1 MVTSTNTARSPQG
14 DLAVS
19 NTPVFRKTIG
29 IVLKYAGLML
39 LDAFALV
46 LIYAFFYDGAGGLAL
61 TVAVITIMANV
72 FVLVPSLYPLK
83 WMTPGLMLATL
94 LVIYPIILT
103 VQTAFTNYGD
113 GNLLVKERV
122 VDLIK
127 SRGYVPENATTYKWV
142 PFTASESEYAL
153 WLVDSTGQSLFV
165 LPGQAPVELDSTSL
179 GYSEA
184 SARYLFSPTTAELF
198 DTISKT
204 TYEDVQVYTDGT
216 SYGLWVFKD
225 NDRNVLYAFP
235 NLPIAETVF
244 FQGRNLPT
252 LGEGLEITYPDGE
265 KIPATIGAFTRVE
278 NPADQAEALSSLV
291 LGVEGGDQIIVG
303 EPNSIIPNITGYTRL
318 ENWDALVEKEHIQ
331 YDAPLGNVVFETLDL
346 NTRYIYDPEQSI
358 INDQFSNGSGIDS
371 YYDVAVYS
379 NGSEYALWLTRL
391 GAEDPGQAYLA
402 LPNESVK
409 QLTYKDNRGQ
419 IVEEMQTDYGIVLTP
434 SDKGIPQSIGEFTRS
449 NDIPT
454 DETLTWGGE
463 SGDSVKIGL
472 VDTTNRFV
480 VDLGQRVALDRAY
493 GYIFSSVEFYAKD
506 DDANL
511 IALWLGNGNNP
522 KRPAAAQF
530 AAYIAIPNQTVLV
543 NNPSRVRPSGY
554 IPAEYEGYRQLIS
567 DSERIAGTSFLQTV
581 SYDYFGEEG
590 DTLGVKNTE
599 TVGRPYLLRYE
610 YNAETETFTDILENV
625 NYTADDVCDVP
636 EIITE
641 TGEVIPANEPICGF
655 FKRTDTTTVFSTN
668 KSCTDQQE
676 CLTPGYRLPIGTHN
690 FTRLATDSRL
700 RGPLVDIFVWT
711 VVFAAGSVLTTFSLG
726 LFMALI
732 LNDPMIPA
740 RKLIRSLLIIPYCI
754 PGVISILVWQGML
767 NQNYGIINTILNWL
781 AGSPE
786 TPIAI
791 NWLNHAIISKVAVLL
806 VNLWLGY
813 PYMMLISSGALQS
826 IPSEVYEAAA
836 VDGANPQ
843 QRFWQIT
850 LPLLLVT
857 LGPLLIGSFVYNFNN
872 YMLIAAL
879 TNGNPPIEGSPVPA
893 GYTDILI
900 SYTYRMAFGNQSGAD
915 YGYASAITIVIFL
928 LVAVVTLI
936 QYRYTKTWEQVGENV

>member
-1 MVTSTNTARSPQG
+1 MVTTTKEARSPQG
-14 DLAVS
+14 DLAFS
-19 NTPVFRKTIG
+19 KIISPKNIAFTI
-29 IVLKYAGLML
+29 LKYIGLMV
-39 LDAFALV
+39 LDAFALILV
-46 LIYAFFYDGAGGLAL
+46 YAFFYDGAGGLAL
-61 TVAVITIMANV
+61 TIAIITIMANV

-113 GNLLVKERV
+113 GNLLVKDRV
-122 VDLIK
+122 IDLIRE
-127 SRGYVPENATTYKWV
+127 RGYVPDSATTYKWV
-142 PFTASESEYAL
+142 PFTASETEYAL
-153 WLVDSTGQSLFV
+153 WLIDESGQSLFV
-165 LPGQAPVELDSTSL
+165 LPGQAPVMVDQSAL

-184 SARYLFSPTTAELF
+184 SSRYLFNPTTAELF
-198 DTISKT
+198 DSVSKT

-216 SYGLWVFKD
+216 TYGLWVFKD

-235 NLPIAETVF
+235 NLPIDEVVF
-244 FQGRNLPT
+244 FQGRNLPS
-252 LGEGLEITYPDGE
+252 LGEGLDITYPNGE
-265 KIPATIGAFTRVE
+265 KIPATIGSFTRVE
-278 NPADQAEALSSLV
+278 NPADQVEALASLT
-291 LGVEGGDQIIVG
+291 LGVEGGDQLIVG
-303 EPNSIIPNITGYTRL
+303 DSKSIVPTIAGYTSL
-318 ENWDALVEKEHIQ
+318 ENWDSLVEKEHIE
-331 YDAPLGNVVFETLDL
+331 YDAPLGNVVFESLDL
-346 NTRYIYDPEQSI
+346 TTRYIYDPQQSL
-358 INDQFSNGSGIDS
+358 INDQFSNGSGIDA
-371 YYDVAVYS
+371 YYDVTVYS
-379 NGSEYALWLTRL
+379 NGSEYALWLIRM
-391 GAEDPGQAYLA
+391 GADDPGQAYLA
-402 LPNESVK
+402 LPNQSVK

-419 IVEEMQTDYGIVLTP
+419 IVEEMQDSYGIVLAP

-449 NDIPT
+449 NDIPSDT
-454 DETLTWGGE
+454 TLVWGGE
-463 SGDSVKIGL
+463 SGDSVKVGV

-480 VDLGQRVALDRAY
+480 VDLEQRIALDRAY
-493 GYIFSSVEFYAKD
+493 GYVFSSVEFYAKD

-530 AAYIAIPNQTVLV
+530 AAYIAIPNQMVLV

-554 IPAEYEGYRQLIS
+554 IPAQYEGYSQLIS
-567 DSERIAGTSFLQTV
+567 DSERIAGTTFLQTV
-581 SYDYFGEEG
+581 SYDYFGEAG

-625 NYTADDVCDVP
+625 AYTADDVCETP
-636 EIITE
+636 EITTATDEIVSAT
-641 TGEVIPANEPICGF
+641 EPICGF
-655 FKRTDTTTVFSTN
+655 FRRTDTTTVFSNN
-668 KSCTDQQE
+668 KSCADQQE

-690 FTRLATDSRL
+690 FSRLVTDQRL

-732 LNDPMIPA
+732 LNDPVIPA

-767 NQNYGIINTILNWL
+767 NQNYGIINSILNWL

-791 NWLNHAIISKVAVLL
+791 NWLNHAIVSKIAVLL

-928 LVAVVTLI
+928 LVAVATLI

>member
-1 MVTSTNTARSPQG
+1 
-14 DLAVS
+14 
-19 NTPVFRKTIG
+19 
-29 IVLKYAGLML
+29 ML
-39 LDAFALV
+39 LDAFALI

-61 TVAVITIMANV
+61 TIAVITIMANV

-122 VDLIK
+122 IDLIK
-127 SRGYVPENATTYKWV
+127 SRGYVPDDATTYKWV
-142 PFTASESEYAL
+142 PLRANETEYAL
-153 WLVDSTGQSLFV
+153 WLVDEAGQSLFV
-165 LPGQAPVELDSTSL
+165 LPGQAPFTVDKSTL

-184 SARYLFSPTTAELF
+184 SARYLFNPTTAELY
-198 DTISKT
+198 DSQSQTA
-204 TYEDVQVYTDGT
+204 YENVQVYTDGT
-216 SYGLWVFKD
+216 SYGLWVFTN

-235 NLPIAETVF
+235 NLPIEEVVF
-244 FQGRNLPT
+244 FQGRNLPS
-252 LGEGLEITYPDGE
+252 LGEGLDITYPDGE
-265 KIPATIGAFTRVE
+265 KIPATIGAFTLVE
-278 NPADQAEALSSLV
+278 NPADQAEALASLS
-291 LGVEGGDQIIVG
+291 LGAEGGDQLIVG
-303 EPNSIIPNITGYTRL
+303 DPNSIVPSIIGYTRL
-318 ENWDALVEKEHIQ
+318 ENWDALSGISQIE
-331 YDAPLGNVVFETLDL
+331 YDAPLGNVVFESLDL
-346 NTRYIYDPEQSI
+346 TTRYIYDPAQAI
-358 INDQFSNGSGIDS
+358 VNDQLSNGTGIDS
-371 YYDVAVYS
+371 YYDVTVYS
-379 NGSEYALWLTRL
+379 NGSEYALWLIRL
-391 GAEDPGQAYLA
+391 GADDPGQAYLV
-402 LPNESVK
+402 LPNQTVE
-409 QLTYKDNRGQ
+409 QITYKDNRGQ
-419 IVEEMQTDYGIVLTP
+419 IVEDIAEEFNIVLTP
-434 SDKGIPQSIGEFTRS
+434 ADRGIPQSIGDFART
-449 NDIPT
+449 T
-454 DETLTWGGE
+454 DVPSDTSLIWGVEG
-463 SGDSVKIGL
+463 GDLVKVGA

-480 VDLGQRVALDRAY
+480 VDLEQQIALDRAY
-493 GYIFSSVEFYAKD
+493 GYVFSSVEFYAKD
-506 DDANL
+506 DDPNTF
-511 IALWLGNGNNP
+511 ALWLGNGNNP

-530 AAYIAIPNQTVLV
+530 AAYIAIPNKTVLV
-543 NNPSRVRPSGY
+543 NNPSRVRPAGY
-554 IPAEYEGYRQLIS
+554 IPAQYEGYSQLIS
-567 DSERIAGTSFLQTV
+567 ESERIAGTAFLQSV

-599 TVGRPYLLRYE
+599 TVGRPYLLRYQYE
-610 YNAETETFTDILENV
+610 AETQTMIDILENV
-625 NYTADDVCDVP
+625 RYVADDVCDTP
-636 EIITE
+636 ETTLD
-641 TGEVIPANEPICGF
+641 TGEVITSTEPICGF
-655 FKRTDTTTVFSTN
+655 FKRTDTTTFFSNN
-668 KSCTDQQE
+668 KACTDQEE

-690 FTRLATDSRL
+690 FTRLVTDQRL
-700 RGPLVDIFVWT
+700 RGPMVDIFVWT

-767 NQNYGIINTILNWL
+767 NQNYGIINTMLNWL

-791 NWLNHAIISKVAVLL
+791 NWLNHAIVSKIAVLL

-900 SYTYRMAFGNQSGAD
+900 SYTYRMAFGNQAGAD
-915 YGYASAITIVIFL
+915 YGYASAITIVIFI